1 MSMVTCPLS
10 GAIVGHNVD
19 CRISAHCTTLF
30 SPPLPAFALAE
41 ASVRTEHVSFS
52 VLTAL
57 LICHVRLHAKMK
69 HREILN

>member
-1 MSMVTCPLS
+1 MWT
-10 GAIVGHNVD
+10 VGYQP
-19 CRISAHCTTLF
+19 IAQPF
-30 SPPLPAFALAE
+30 SPPPLPAFALAE